1 MDKQPE
7 NPVEIIEKHFL
18 MTPRKADDY
27 TVTAS
32 GTYDYLLG
40 KNASVVEFVALRCVE
55 TLWRIQFPA
64 ADLPVVKMM
73 IQKQYRDTFFTRVY
87 GLSRRRMARTVFE
100 KIWDSHVLAER
111 EDGMTLLYI
120 DRHLTHE
127 VTSPL
132 AFENLRHSGRTVR
145 RPDLT
150 FAVMD
155 HNVPTTDRTEP
166 VKDLMSA
173 AQMQAL
179 QRNAKQYGIV
189 LFDYFSPFQGIVH
202 VIGPELGL
210 TIPGITLVCGDSHTS
225 THGAFGALAFGI
237 GTSEGEHVFAT
248 QTLWLKKPKQ
258 MNIELKGSLPTNV
271 SAKDIILYII
281 RTLGTGGCIGHVVE
295 FTGPLTKQLSVE
307 ERMTLTNMSIEGGA
321 RTAIIEPDQKV
332 YDYIRDAPYSPKGRE
347 WDEAKHYWET
357 LKTDPNARYDAF
369 HSFDVSSLE
378 PQVTWGT
385 NPGMTVGVTETVPSP
400 DDFDDPTEKKSVQRA
415 LEYMGL
421 KPGMNISDIKVDTVF
436 IGSCTNARL
445 SDLIDVARMV
455 KGRRKADGVRVLV
468 VPGSQLTKRRAE
480 RMGLHR
486 IFIEAGFEWR
496 NSGCSMCIAMNEDRL
511 RPGERCLSTSNR
523 NFENRQGIGGR
534 THLASPLTAAATALT
549 GKITDPRTFE
559 LQSL

>member
-1 MDKQPE
+1 M
-7 NPVEIIEKHFL
+7 F
-18 MTPRKADDY
+18 
-27 TVTAS
+27 
-32 GTYDYLLG
+32 
-40 KNASVVEFVALRCVE
+40 
-55 TLWRIQFPA
+55 WRG
-64 ADLPVVKMM
+64 MG
-73 IQKQYRDTFFTRVY
+73 Y
-87 GLSRRRMARTVFE
+87 TVFE
-100 KIWDSHVLAER
+100 KIWNSHALAER
-111 EDGMTLLYI
+111 EDGQTLLYI

-132 AFENLRHSGRTVR
+132 AFEGLRAAGRRVR

-155 HNVPTTDRTEP
+155 HNVPTGDRLEP
-166 VKDLMSA
+166 VRDPMSA

-179 QRNAKQYGIV
+179 SRNAREFGIT

-202 VIGPELGL
+202 VIGPELGF

-258 MNIELKGSLPTNV
+258 MNIRLMGKLGENV
-271 SAKDIILYII
+271 TAKDVILYII
-281 RTLGTGGCIGHVVE
+281 RKLGTGGCIGHVVE
-295 FTGPLTKQLSVE
+295 FTGDYVRSIGVE

-321 RTAIIEPDQKV
+321 RTAIIEPDEKV
-332 YDYIRDAPYSPKGRE
+332 FNFLKDAPYSPKGRE
-347 WDEAKHYWET
+347 WDEAMEYWRT
-357 LKTDPNARYDAF
+357 LKTDPGAKYDTV
-369 HSFDVSSLE
+369 HEFDVSRIE

-385 NPGMTVGVTETVPSP
+385 NPAMTVGVTENVPSP
-400 DDFDDPTEKKSVQRA
+400 DDFDDPSDRKAVERA
-415 LEYMGL
+415 LQYMGL
-421 KPGMNISDIKVDTVF
+421 KPGMKVSDIKVDTVF

-445 SDLIDVARMV
+445 SDLIDVARLV
-455 KGRRKADGVRVLV
+455 KGRKKAEGVRVLV

-486 IFIEAGFEWR
+486 IFMEAGFEWR

-523 NFENRQGIGGR
+523 NFENRQGVGGR
-534 THLASPLTAAATALT
+534 THLASPLVAAATALT
-549 GKITDPRTFE
+549 GKITDPRQFP
-559 LQSL
+559 LQDL

>member
-1 MDKQPE
+1 MGQ
-7 NPVEIIEKHFL
+7 
-18 MTPRKADDY
+18 
-27 TVTAS
+27 
-32 GTYDYLLG
+32 
-40 KNASVVEFVALRCVE
+40 
-55 TLWRIQFPA
+55 
-64 ADLPVVKMM
+64 
-73 IQKQYRDTFFTRVY
+73 
-87 GLSRRRMARTVFE
+87 TVFE
-100 KIWDSHVLAER
+100 KIWNSHVIAER
-111 EDGMTLLYI
+111 EDGQALLYI

-132 AFENLRHSGRTVR
+132 AFEGLRAAGRSVR

-155 HNVPTTDRTEP
+155 HNVPTTDRAKP
-166 VKDLMSA
+166 VKEPMSA

-179 QRNAKQYGIV
+179 RRNAREFNIM

-210 TIPGITLVCGDSHTS
+210 TVPGITLVCGDSHTS

-258 MNIELKGSLPTNV
+258 MNIKLTGSLPGNV
-271 SAKDIILYII
+271 SAKDVILYII
-281 RTLGTGGCIGHVVE
+281 RSLGTGGCIGHVVE
-295 FTGPLTKQLSVE
+295 FTGELVKNMGVE

-321 RTAIIEPDQKV
+321 RTAIVEPDEKV
-332 YDYIRDAPYSPKGRE
+332 FSYIKDAPFSPKGRE
-347 WDEAKHYWET
+347 WDEAMQYWRT
-357 LKTDPNARYDAF
+357 LRTDPGAAYDKV
-369 HSFDVSSLE
+369 HSFDVSKLE

-385 NPGMTVGVTETVPSP
+385 NPGMTVGVSETVPSP
-400 DDFDDPTEKKSVQRA
+400 DDFDDPAEKKAVQRA

-421 KPGMNISDIKVDTVF
+421 KPGMEVGDVRVDTVF

-445 SDLIDVARMV
+445 SDLVEVARLV

-480 RMGLHR
+480 RLGLHR

-523 NFENRQGIGGR
+523 NFENRQGVGGR

-549 GKITDPRTFE
+549 GKITDPRQYE
-559 LQSL
+559 LQEVL

>member
-1 MDKQPE
+1 M
-7 NPVEIIEKHFL
+7 
-18 MTPRKADDY
+18 
-27 TVTAS
+27 
-32 GTYDYLLG
+32 G
-40 KNASVVEFVALRCVE
+40 
-55 TLWRIQFPA
+55 
-64 ADLPVVKMM
+64 
-73 IQKQYRDTFFTRVY
+73 
-87 GLSRRRMARTVFE
+87 RTVFE
-100 KIWDSHVLAER
+100 KIWDGHALAER
-111 EDGMTLLYI
+111 DDGMTLLYI

-132 AFENLRHSGRTVR
+132 AFEGLRASGRKVR

-155 HNVPTTDRTEP
+155 HNVPTSDRTEP
-166 VKDLMSA
+166 VKEPMSA

-179 QRNAKQYGIV
+179 KRNASEFGIT

-258 MNIELKGSLPTNV
+258 MNIILDGKLQQNV
-271 SAKDIILYII
+271 TAKDIILHII
-281 RTLGTGGCIGHVVE
+281 RKLGTGGCIGHVVE

-307 ERMTLTNMSIEGGA
+307 ERMTLANMSIEGGA
-321 RTAIIEPDQKV
+321 RTAIIEPDEKV
-332 YDYIRDAPYSPKGRE
+332 YNYIKDTPYAPKGRE
-347 WDEAKHYWET
+347 WDEAMEYWRT
-357 LKTDPNARYDAF
+357 LKTEPNAKYDTT
-369 HSFDVSSLE
+369 HSFDVSGLE

-385 NPGMTVGVTETVPSP
+385 NPGMTVGISETVPSP
-400 DDFDDPTEKKSVQRA
+400 DDFDDPVERKSVQRA

-421 KPGMNISDIKVDTVF
+421 QPGMKITDVKVDTVF

-445 SDLIDVARMV
+445 SDLIDVARLV
-455 KGRRKADGVRVLV
+455 KGKKKAPGVRVLV
-468 VPGSQLTKRRAE
+468 VPGSMLTKRRAE

-511 RPGERCLSTSNR
+511 RPGERCLATSNR
-523 NFENRQGIGGR
+523 NFENRQGPGGR
-534 THLASPLTAAATALT
+534 THLASPLVAAATALT
-549 GKITDPRTFE
+549 GKITDPRQYE
-559 LQSL
+559 LSDIA

>member
-1 MDKQPE
+1 MATAVAV
-7 NPVEIIEKHFL
+7 NLF
-18 MTPRKADDY
+18 Y
-27 TVTAS
+27 TGFCRV
-32 GTYDYLLG
+32 
-40 KNASVVEFVALRCVE
+40 LR
-55 TLWRIQFPA
+55 
-64 ADLPVVKMM
+64 DMG
-73 IQKQYRDTFFTRVY
+73 Y
-87 GLSRRRMARTVFE
+87 TVFE
-100 KIWDSHVLAER
+100 KIWNSHALAER
-111 EDGMTLLYI
+111 EDGQTLLYI

-132 AFENLRHSGRTVR
+132 AFEGLRAAGRRVR

-155 HNVPTTDRTEP
+155 HNVPTGDRLEP
-166 VKDLMSA
+166 VKEPMSA

-179 QRNAKQYGIV
+179 SRNAKEFGIT

-237 GTSEGEHVFAT
+237 GTSEGEHVLAT

-258 MNIELKGSLPTNV
+258 MNIRLMGKLGENV
-271 SAKDIILYII
+271 TAKDVILYII
-281 RTLGTGGCIGHVVE
+281 RKLGTGGCIGHVVE
-295 FTGPLTKQLSVE
+295 FTGDYVKSIGVE

-321 RTAIIEPDQKV
+321 RTAIIEPDEKV
-332 YDYIRDAPYSPKGRE
+332 FNFLRDAPYSPKGRE
-347 WDEAKHYWET
+347 WDEAMEYWRT
-357 LKTDPNARYDAF
+357 LKTDPGAKYDTV
-369 HSFDVSSLE
+369 HEFDVTRIE

-385 NPGMTVGVTETVPSP
+385 NPAMTIGVTENVPSP
-400 DDFDDPTEKKSVQRA
+400 DDFDDPSDRKAVERA
-415 LEYMGL
+415 LQYMGL
-421 KPGMNISDIKVDTVF
+421 KPGMKVSDIKVDTVF

-445 SDLIDVARMV
+445 SDLIDVARLV
-455 KGRRKADGVRVLV
+455 KGRKKAEGVRVLV

-486 IFIEAGFEWR
+486 IFMEAGFEWR

-523 NFENRQGIGGR
+523 NFENRQGVGGR
-534 THLASPLTAAATALT
+534 THLASPLVAAATALT
-549 GKITDPRTFE
+549 GKITDPRQFP
-559 LQSL
+559 LQDLE

>member
-1 MDKQPE
+1 MG
-7 NPVEIIEKHFL
+7 
-18 MTPRKADDY
+18 Y
-27 TVTAS
+27 
-32 GTYDYLLG
+32 
-40 KNASVVEFVALRCVE
+40 
-55 TLWRIQFPA
+55 
-64 ADLPVVKMM
+64 
-73 IQKQYRDTFFTRVY
+73 
-87 GLSRRRMARTVFE
+87 TVFE
-100 KIWDSHVLAER
+100 KIWNSHALAER
-111 EDGMTLLYI
+111 EDGQTLLYI

-132 AFENLRHSGRTVR
+132 AFEGLRAAGRRVR

-155 HNVPTTDRTEP
+155 HNVPTGDRLEP
-166 VKDLMSA
+166 VREPMSA

-179 QRNAKQYGIV
+179 SRNAREFGIT

-237 GTSEGEHVFAT
+237 GTSEGEHVLAT

-258 MNIELKGSLPTNV
+258 MNIRLTGKDGEGVT
-271 SAKDIILYII
+271 AKDVILYII

-295 FTGPLTKQLSVE
+295 FTGDYVKNIGVE

-321 RTAIIEPDQKV
+321 RTAIIEPDEKV
-332 YDYIRDAPYSPKGRE
+332 FNFLKDAPYSPKGRE
-347 WDEAKHYWET
+347 WDEAVEYWRT
-357 LKTDPNARYDAF
+357 LKTDPGAKYDTV
-369 HSFDVSSLE
+369 HTFDVSRIE

-385 NPGMTVGVTETVPSP
+385 NPAMTVGVTENVPSP
-400 DDFDDPTEKKSVQRA
+400 DDFDDPADRKAVERA
-415 LEYMGL
+415 LQYMGL
-421 KPGMNISDIKVDTVF
+421 EPGMKVSDIRVDTVF

-445 SDLIDVARMV
+445 SDLIDVARLV
-455 KGRRKADGVRVLV
+455 KGRRKAYGVRVLV

-486 IFIEAGFEWR
+486 IFLEAGFEWR

-523 NFENRQGIGGR
+523 NFENRQGVGGR
-534 THLASPLTAAATALT
+534 THLASPLVAAATALT
-549 GKITDPRTFE
+549 GKITDPRQYTLQE
-559 LQSL
+559 LF